1 MILKNTLEFLFPSI
15 FRFEMT
21 VDNGRFFAL
30 SYFILR
36 YLKYLMD
43 SVGEVASTMVKPGIE
58 PHIYVSKE
66 AWAFA
71 VRKIFLGSNV
81 LGFQAKT
88 P

>member
-1 MILKNTLEFLFPSI
+1 
-15 FRFEMT
+15 
-21 VDNGRFFAL
+21 
-30 SYFILR
+30 
-36 YLKYLMD
+36 MD